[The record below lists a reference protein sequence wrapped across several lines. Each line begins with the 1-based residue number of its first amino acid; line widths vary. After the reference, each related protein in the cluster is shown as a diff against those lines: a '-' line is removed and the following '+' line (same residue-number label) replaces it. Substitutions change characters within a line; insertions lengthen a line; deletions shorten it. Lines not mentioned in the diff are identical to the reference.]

1 MNLKKILGAIRAA
14 FHGKTRDGVYVGHA
28 RTCDISYGYRMGAG
42 FPGDVNR
49 THPASIEPT
58 LIDPSAPPTLY
69 GQAVVIDATSQGVR
83 PLVAGDSS
91 LTAIYGITV
100 RPFPIQQ
107 QSSTNYGASNVGS
120 ATPPTSQPMDVL
132 RAGYIMSTLSGSAA
146 AVKGAPVFV
155 WVAASTGTHIQG
167 NFEAAATGGSTIQL
181 DAKTTF
187 NGPADASGVCEIAF
201 NI

>member
-1 MNLKKILGAIRAA
+1 MNLKKILSAIRAA
-14 FHGKTRDGVYVGHA
+14 FGAKDRGVYVGRA
-28 RTCDISYGYRMGAG
+28 RTCDISFGYRMGAG

-49 THPASIEPT
+49 THPANIEPT

-69 GQAVVIDATSQGVR
+69 GQAVVVDATSQGVR

-100 RPFPIQQ
+100 RPFPIQG
-107 QSSTNYGASNVGS
+107 QSSSNYGASNIGA

-132 RAGYIMSTLSGSAA
+132 RSGYIMSTLSGSAA
-146 AVKGAPVFV
+146 AVKGGTVYV

-181 DAKTTF
+181 DAKTSF
-187 NGPADASGVCEIAF
+187 NGPADASGVVEIAY